1 MSGGARNVL
10 SLLTQN
16 FLWMRNFTTTVEEE
30 TKCRCLERMGKVAEK
45 MRRLDVGSGSTS
57 ETRGVDIMLPEYE
70 QGEPRRGAGGIL
82 TRGGGNSRAA
92 SNPRSTGGAGGAVS
106 ASMAGSGGGVKGDGK
121 TVADKEDGGE
131 LGKVC
136 QEVVDIATEKL
147 IGSIVQVSKKELF
160 SS

>member
-1 MSGGARNVL
+1 
-10 SLLTQN
+10 
-16 FLWMRNFTTTVEEE
+16 
-30 TKCRCLERMGKVAEK
+30 
-45 MRRLDVGSGSTS
+45 
-57 ETRGVDIMLPEYE
+57 
-70 QGEPRRGAGGIL
+70 
-82 TRGGGNSRAA
+82 
-92 SNPRSTGGAGGAVS
+92 
-106 ASMAGSGGGVKGDGK
+106 MAGSGGGVKGDGK